1 MNILEIIKKRS
12 SCRSYTGEPVSAAD
26 KDRLTDFINR
36 SGSGPFGSQ
45 PVFKLIMSAPGDSES
60 LKGLGTYGFIRKPAG
75 FIIGSITQSPM
86 NLEDFG
92 YCMEKIILYATEM
105 GLGTCWLG
113 GTFKKSRFADKA
125 AVGKD
130 RIIPAVAATGY
141 AAKRKTLTEKI
152 VRASAGADKRKSV
165 HEIFFS
171 SELERLDDEFYRS
184 SYGTVLEMVRRA
196 PSASNKQPWR
206 IICGSSKNNFH
217 LFLERTKDY
226 NKSRFITSDLQRID
240 MGIAMCHFE
249 LAAKACELD
258 GAWIKKAPEGIRV
271 SPGWEYIASW
281 H

>member
-1 MNILEIIKKRS
+1 MDILEIIKKRY
-12 SCRSYTGEPVSAAD
+12 SCRSYTGEPVLAAD
-26 KDRLTDFINR
+26 KDTLTDFINR

-75 FIIGSITQSPM
+75 FIIGSIKESPM

-92 YCMEKIILYATEM
+92 YCMEKIILHAAEI

-141 AAKRKTLTEKI
+141 AAKRKTFTERI
-152 VRASAGADKRKSV
+152 VRASAGADKRKPV
-165 HEIFFS
+165 HELFFS
-171 SELERLDDEFYRS
+171 SDLKNLDDGFYSS
-184 SYGTVLEMVRRA
+184 SYGTVLEMVRLA

-206 IICGSSKNNFH
+206 IICGPSKNNFH

-226 NKSRFITSDLQRID
+226 NKSRFIKSDLQRID

-249 LAAKACELD
+249 LAAKASGLN
-258 GAWIKKAPEGIRV
+258 GAWIKKTPGDIRV

-281 H
+281 Y